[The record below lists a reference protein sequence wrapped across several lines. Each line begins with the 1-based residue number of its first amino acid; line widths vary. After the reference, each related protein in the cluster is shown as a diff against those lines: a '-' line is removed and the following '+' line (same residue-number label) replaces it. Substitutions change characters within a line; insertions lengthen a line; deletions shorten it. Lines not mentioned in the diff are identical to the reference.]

1 MCIVYCRDPQNVGYP
16 AAGRPAGR
24 PLTGDL
30 RRHRPATSTVNS
42 FRLFRQCLKWSK
54 KEAGSLPQA
63 EVECPLPRIFYLFI
77 FDLKMASFDAFLV
90 VFYAI

>member
-1 MCIVYCRDPQNVGYP
+1 LWGLPYSSLVLNF
-16 AAGRPAGR
+16 
-24 PLTGDL
+24 T
-30 RRHRPATSTVNS
+30 
-42 FRLFRQCLKWSK
+42 QCLKWSK

-63 EVECPLPRIFYLFI
+63 EVECPLPRIYLFI